1 MSLAIQTVSTVQPDS
16 PILQRWQDQI
26 RTARAE
32 EKTLVITGAGSK
44 SFYGLPIEGEALDTR
59 DYRGIIDYEP
69 TELVMTARCGT
80 PLSEIEATLAA
91 SGQML
96 AFEPPR
102 FGGTP
107 TIGGVVAAG
116 LSGPRRMAAGAV
128 RDFVLGVRLMTGTG
142 DLMRFGG
149 QVMKNV
155 AGYDVSRMLTGSL
168 GCFGVVAEVSLKVV
182 PTLHQET
189 TLQFDVTE
197 REALANLNRWA
208 GQPLPISGSL
218 WLDGKLSVRL
228 SGAEPAVAAARRKLG
243 GEALVDN
250 SVAEALWAGV
260 RDQSHS
266 FFAEDSSALIR
277 LSLPDTSAPI
287 PRSEQ
292 QLIEWGGA
300 QRWYRADVSQLQ
312 QFCDLATNAGGHAT
326 LFRAPKGHRT
336 SKAFTPLSKP
346 LLRIHRALKQSFDP
360 AGVFNRGRMY
370 PEF

>member
-1 MSLAIQTVSTVQPDS
+1 MNLGIQTISAAPPDS
-16 PILQRWQDQI
+16 PILQRWQEQI
-26 RTARAE
+26 RRAGAE
-32 EKTLVITGAGSK
+32 EKTLAITGAGSK
-44 SFYGLPIEGEALDTR
+44 SFYGLSIQGEVLDTR
-59 DYRGIIDYEP
+59 DYQGIIDYEP

-80 PLSEIEATLAA
+80 PLAEIEASLATR
-91 SGQML
+91 GQML

-102 FGGTP
+102 FGGLP

-116 LSGPRRMAAGAV
+116 LSGPRRMAVGAV

-168 GCFGVVAEVSLKVV
+168 GCFGVIAEISLKVV
-182 PTLHQET
+182 PISRQEA
-189 TLQFDVTE
+189 TLQFELSE
-197 REALANLNRWA
+197 RDALASLNRWS

-218 WLDGKLSVRL
+218 WLDNRLNLRL

-243 GEALVDN
+243 GEVIDERL
-250 SVAEALWAGV
+250 AEALWAGV

-266 FFAEDSSALIR
+266 FFAEGDTALIR
-277 LSLPDTSAPI
+277 FSLPDTGAPI
-287 PRSEQ
+287 PISEP

-300 QRWYRADVSQLQ
+300 QRWCRADIGRFQ
-312 QFCDLATNAGGHAT
+312 QFRDLATTAGGHAT
-326 LFRAPKGHRT
+326 LFRAPSGQRVRQ
-336 SKAFTPLSKP
+336 AFTPLNNP

>member
-218 WLDGKLSVRL
+218 WLDGKLSV
-228 SGAEPAVAAARRKLG
+228 
-243 GEALVDN
+243 
-250 SVAEALWAGV
+250 AEALWAGV

>member
-32 EKTLVITGAGSK
+32 EKALVITGAGSK

-128 RDFVLGVRLMTGTG
+128 RDFVLGVRPQALHPMRADDALRLAMCVRVAEYLGTETV
-142 DLMRFGG
+142 L
-149 QVMKNV
+149 
-155 AGYDVSRMLTGSL
+155 AGYLADDNTVALTACLPGRHTPGPGEVLQL
-168 GCFGVVAEVSLKVV
+168 G
-182 PTLHQET
+182 
-189 TLQFDVTE
+189 
-197 REALANLNRWA
+197 
-208 GQPLPISGSL
+208 
-218 WLDGKLSVRL
+218 
-228 SGAEPAVAAARRKLG
+228 AA
-243 GEALVDN
+243 
-250 SVAEALWAGV
+250 AEALHAFLPG
-260 RDQSHS
+260 SHG
-266 FFAEDSSALIR
+266 SALR
-277 LSLPDTSAPI
+277 
-287 PRSEQ
+287 
-292 QLIEWGGA
+292 
-300 QRWYRADVSQLQ
+300 Y
-312 QFCDLATNAGGHAT
+312 
-326 LFRAPKGHRT
+326 
-336 SKAFTPLSKP
+336 
-346 LLRIHRALKQSFDP
+346 
-360 AGVFNRGRMY
+360 
-370 PEF
+370 